1 MIDCYIN
8 TFIIII
14 IIIIIITCCMEEQL
28 LRYANFETSN
38 NHAIVPCGLKSLNG
52 RTILSS
58 QHYVD
63 RLLACV

>member
-1 MIDCYIN
+1 
-8 TFIIII
+8 
-14 IIIIIITCCMEEQL
+14 MEEHL

-52 RTILSS
+52 RIILSS

-63 RLLACV
+63 RLIGNQCSRFILFTWVVVNNP